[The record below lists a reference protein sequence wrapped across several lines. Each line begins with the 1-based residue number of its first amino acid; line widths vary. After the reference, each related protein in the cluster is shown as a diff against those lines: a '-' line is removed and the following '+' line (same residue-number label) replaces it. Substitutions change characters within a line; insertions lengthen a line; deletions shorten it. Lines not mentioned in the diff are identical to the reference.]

1 VKPLPLAVKVASEK
15 LLPSSSLPKI
25 NDSEPDR
32 IPEFGLHIFQRP
44 AGTDFQPNEKNEFLT
59 SK

>member
-1 VKPLPLAVKVASEK
+1 M
-15 LLPSSSLPKI
+15 
-25 NDSEPDR
+25 